1 MSFPVFTQLED
12 LLRRVASYSPAE
24 VLVELA
30 VIGLVVFLIVRFV
43 EGTRAAG
50 ALKGLLVVLVVAT
63 VSVRILGGG
72 AAFQRLTLL
81 YDRFLAVIAIGLV
94 VIFQPELRRAL
105 IRLGEAPIFRTSP
118 KEIEGV
124 IDSVVEASAYFSKAK
139 MGALMVF
146 ERRIGLEGL
155 VEGGTKL
162 NARVSARLLQTIFYP
177 GTALH
182 DLAVVIR
189 GRTLTAASV
198 QLPLAEP
205 TDMPDPEFG
214 ARHRAAVGLTK
225 ESDAVVLIVS
235 EETGSIRLAERGRLT
250 APMSPE
256 AIKPA
261 LLLRLE
267 GADERNARKKGKGSA
282 GADDARRELGDED
295 EPIDEALEATRVPTN
310 STEDFDDGT
319 RA

>member
-1 MSFPVFTQLED
+1 MEFSAFTQLQD
-12 LLRRVASYSPAE
+12 LLRRLTSYSPLE

-30 VIGLVVFLIVRFV
+30 VIGLVVYLVVKFV

-63 VSVRILGGG
+63 VAIRLLGGA
-72 AAFQRLTLL
+72 AAFQRLTFL

-105 IRLGEAPIFRTSP
+105 IRLGEAPLFRTSP
-118 KEIEGV
+118 REIEGV
-124 IDSVVEASAYFSKAK
+124 IDAVVQASAYLSKAK
-139 MGALMVF
+139 MGALIVF
-146 ERRIGLEGL
+146 ERRIGLVGL
-155 VEGGTKL
+155 VEGGTTL
-162 NARVSARLLQTIFYP
+162 NARVSARLLQTIFFP

-198 QLPLAEP
+198 QLPLAEANE
-205 TDMPDPEFG
+205 MPNVEFG

-225 ESDAVVLIVS
+225 ECDAVVLIVS
-235 EETGSIRLAERGRLT
+235 EETGAIRLAERGKLT
-250 APMSPE
+250 SPMPIE
-256 AIKPA
+256 EIKPA

-267 GADERNARKKGKGSA
+267 GEEPAEADGPDDSDAAAPPPEAEAPPARSESPGG
-282 GADDARRELGDED
+282 GA
-295 EPIDEALEATRVPTN
+295 
-310 STEDFDDGT
+310 
-319 RA
+319 